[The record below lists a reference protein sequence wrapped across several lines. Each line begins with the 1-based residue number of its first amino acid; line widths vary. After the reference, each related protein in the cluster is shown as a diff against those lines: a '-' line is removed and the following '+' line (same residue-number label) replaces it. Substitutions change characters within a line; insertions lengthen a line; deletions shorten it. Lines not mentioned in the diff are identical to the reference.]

1 MTTTTQFLQCLACKK
16 GNKERGRKIKEK
28 GEAQCG
34 DHQWSDKLEW
44 QMRGRKRTASKNS
57 TGYPAILAHTHT
69 RIQVMVTSS
78 MW

>member
-1 MTTTTQFLQCLACKK
+1 MTTTTQFLQCLACEK
-16 GNKERGRKIKEK
+16 GEKERGRETEDT

-57 TGYPAILAHTHT
+57 TGYPAVLAHTHAH
-69 RIQVMVTSS
+69 IQVMVTRNK
-78 MW
+78 W